1 MTKRPLVS
9 RATDRCSALQAN
21 ATFATGCTAPIHP
34 DLASRTPA
42 RFTQP
47 PRDKQANPTPDGFV
61 QVMRRHTVS
70 NCATIVYKIA
80 VDRQRRTSVG
90 GRRYL
95 SGPHLRACQQQA
107 PLLWHPYA
115 LASQHWCGVPPTGR
129 HTMFTHHPDPTPFV
143 TSLTT
148 CRRVDVTPHALAHA
162 LGAAFL
168 STRTPEGA
176 SPSPI
181 AIAIAIDLN
190 IGIQGRG
197 AITFCCQETGI
208 SERRPLRA
216 QRRSHWELTVATE
229 HDGRIHGET
238 RTPAFALTVALT
250 PLLHPGRSTATR
262 IGMSLHL
269 VHEPWW
275 PSDLTDTLTSLVDTW
290 LRCIAERAQST
301 A

>member
-129 HTMFTHHPDPTPFV
+129 HTMFTHHPDPTP
-143 TSLTT
+143 SSPHS
-148 CRRVDVTPHALAHA
+148 PHAAESTSHRTRSHTRSGPHFCLRAHRRA
-162 LGAAFL
+162 RAQAQSQSQSQ
-168 STRTPEGA
+168 STSTSASKVEAR
-176 SPSPI
+176 SPS
-181 AIAIAIDLN
+181 AAKKQASANVDLCERN
-190 IGIQGRG
+190 
-197 AITFCCQETGI
+197 ADHTGN
-208 SERRPLRA
+208 
-216 QRRSHWELTVATE
+216 
-229 HDGRIHGET
+229 
-238 RTPAFALTVALT
+238 
-250 PLLHPGRSTATR
+250 
-262 IGMSLHL
+262 
-269 VHEPWW
+269 
-275 PSDLTDTLTSLVDTW
+275 
-290 LRCIAERAQST
+290 
-301 A
+301 